1 MAIVIHW
8 FAHGFS
14 VTHMAGWFN
23 VGDST
28 IRKYVDIVCD
38 LLIDNN
44 KLINKYICILIYQRL
59 RDIIARFENLIG
71 ILDICGL

>member
-1 MAIVIHW
+1 M
-8 FAHGFS
+8 
-14 VTHMAGWFN
+14 
-23 VGDST
+23 GDST